1 MLDTPN
7 EFSLHQKKIL
17 LGITGGIA
25 AYKTPELVRALIK
38 EGATVQV
45 VMTRAATQ
53 FVTPTTLQAV
63 SGLPVFVSQW
73 DDRISNGMPHIELS
87 RDADL
92 ILVAPASADFMAKH
106 SLGLADDL
114 LSTLCLA
121 RGHEI
126 NGIIKDCP
134 LVMVPAM
141 NRQMWEHPATQRSVD
156 RLKIDNVTLL
166 GPASGAQACGEVGMG
181 RMLEPSEILE
191 GVIAFFQPKLL
202 NGYKVLITAGPTYEP
217 IDPVRGITNLSSGKM
232 GFAIARAALE
242 AGAQVHLVSGP
253 VSLATPLEFTGKVIR
268 TNVQTAKEMMT
279 VVENSPC
286 DIFFSVA
293 AVADWTIK
301 NRQSQKIKKTSDS
314 SLPVLE
320 FELNPDILATIAN
333 STNHPKPFC
342 VGFAAES
349 ENIEEYAQQKRLKK
363 NLPML
368 IANHGPST
376 FGKDENQVSLIDE
389 NGIKPIQARDKLSI
403 ARIIISELSLR
414 LHRKNN

>member
-1 MLDTPN
+1 MLDIHN
-7 EFSLHQKKIL
+7 EFSLRQKKIL

-38 EGATVQV
+38 QGASVQV
-45 VMTRAATQ
+45 VMTQAATQ

-73 DDRISNGMPHIELS
+73 DNRISNGMPHIELS
-87 RDADL
+87 RNADL
-92 ILVAPASADFMAKH
+92 ILIAPASADFMAKH

-121 RGHEI
+121 RGHEV
-126 NGIIKDCP
+126 NGMIKDCP

-141 NRQMWEHPATQRSVD
+141 NRQMWEHAATQRSVE
-156 RLKIDNVTLL
+156 RLVKDGVTLL

-191 GVIAFFQPKLL
+191 GVIAFFQPKRLSGL
-202 NGYKVLITAGPTYEP
+202 KVLITAGPTYEP

-242 AGAQVHLVSGP
+242 AGAEVHLVSGP
-253 VSLATPLEFTGKVIR
+253 VALSTPLEFTGKIHR
-268 TNVQTAKEMMT
+268 TDVRTAREMMQ
-279 VVENSPC
+279 VVSNSSC
-286 DIFFSVA
+286 DVFFSVA
-293 AVADWTIK
+293 AVADWAIK
-301 NRQSQKIKKTSDS
+301 NKQEQKIKKS
-314 SLPVLE
+314 SEDILPVLE
-320 FELNPDILATIAN
+320 FELNPDILASIAQL
-333 STNHPKPFC
+333 PLDQRPFC

-349 ENIEEYAQQKRLKK
+349 ENIEAYAQQKRVKK
-363 NLPML
+363 NIPML

-376 FGKDENQVSLIDE
+376 FGQDSNQVSIIDE
-389 NGIKPIQARDKLSI
+389 QGIFPVEETNKLAI
-403 ARIIISELSLR
+403 ARVIISELAKRLR
-414 LHRKNN
+414 R

>member
-1 MLDTPN
+1 MLDTTN
-7 EFSLHQKKIL
+7 QFSLYQKKIL

-45 VMTRAATQ
+45 VMTQSATQ

-63 SGLPVFVSQW
+63 SGLPVYISQW
-73 DDRISNGMPHIELS
+73 DNRISNGMPHIELS

-92 ILVAPASADFMAKH
+92 ILIAPASADFMAKH

-121 RGHEI
+121 RGHEVD
-126 NGIIKDCP
+126 GAIKDCP

-141 NRQMWEHPATQRSVD
+141 NRQMWEHAATQRSVE
-156 RLKIDNVTLL
+156 RLVKDGVTLL

-181 RMLEPSEILE
+181 RMLEPFEILD

-202 NGYKVLITAGPTYEP
+202 NGLRVLITAGPTYEP
-217 IDPVRGITNLSSGKM
+217 IDPVRGVTNLSSGKM
-232 GFAIARAALE
+232 GFAIAKAALE
-242 AGAQVHLVSGP
+242 SGAEVHLVSGP
-253 VSLATPLEFTGKVIR
+253 VSLPTPLEFTGKVNR
-268 TNVQTAKEMMT
+268 TNVQTAKEMMQ
-279 VVENSPC
+279 VVANSPC
-286 DIFFSVA
+286 DVFFSVA

-301 NRQSQKIKKTSDS
+301 NRQAQKIKKTSEQS
-314 SLPVLE
+314 SPILE
-320 FELNPDILATIAN
+320 FELNPDILATIAQSSIN
-333 STNHPKPFC
+333 QRPFC

-349 ENIEEYAQQKRLKK
+349 ENIEAYAQQKRIKK
-363 NLPML
+363 NIPML

-376 FGKDENQVSLIDE
+376 FGQDSNQVSIIDE
-389 NGIKPIQARDKLSI
+389 LGIFPVEETNKLAI
-403 ARIIISELSLR
+403 ARVIVAELAKRLR
-414 LHRKNN
+414 P